1 MGGKI
6 KKIIIKLLQAAP
18 QNPADFLRLKKKF
31 CGELKIPPVANA
43 RLIEAL
49 NKLSAK
55 ELKQYNHK
63 TIENLRQY
71 LIKRMTRTMSGVTPI
86 TVLTKPFYCPG
97 NCVYCPL
104 EPGMPKSY
112 LSHEPAAQRAKA
124 LNFDPA
130 RQVKFRVKALENN
143 GRAVDK
149 IELLVLG
156 GSWSAYDK
164 KYQTW
169 FIKKCFD
176 ACNGQ
181 ASKNLAIAQ
190 KKNETAKYKIIG
202 LTLETRPDLIDEAE

>member
-97 NCVYCPL
+97 ECVYCPL

-112 LSHEPAAQRAKA
+112 LSDEPAAARAKK
-124 LNFDPA
+124 LNFNPKEQLKA
-130 RQVKFRVKALENN
+130 RLQQF
-143 GRAVDK
+143 
-149 IELLVLG
+149 
-156 GSWSAYDK
+156 
-164 KYQTW
+164 
-169 FIKKCFD
+169 
-176 ACNGQ
+176 Q
-181 ASKNLAIAQ
+181 A
-190 KKNETAKYKIIG
+190 TG
-202 LTLETRPDLIDEAE
+202 